1 VIDPRGFAISEA
13 AASTDAVSRSPVI
26 PGGIR
31 MLNPLLRRASLAL
44 TALALGALSFAPAA
58 TASGTSG
65 AVFAI
70 TNSTTGNAVV
80 AWNRQADGSLSY
92 QGTYPTGGI
101 GSGVGLG
108 SQGAVTANADHS
120 ILLAVDAGSNE
131 LTSFRISNGG
141 LELADRIASGGSTPI
156 SVAVFDDLVY
166 VLNAGT
172 PNNVTGFTINDDGDL
187 NALSGSTRP
196 LSADSTGPAQVGFS
210 SDGGTLVVTEKA
222 TSRIDTYVVGSDGR
236 IGDPFVHASAGPVPF
251 GFAITKSDTLFVSE
265 AGAGGGASSY
275 VIGSGGDL
283 AVGSSNVMTGQRA
296 ACWAVVTK
304 NNKFGYVTNAGTGNI
319 SGFRLFAD
327 GSASLLDADGITA
340 TTGGNPTDAA
350 VSVNGQYLYVRVSAL
365 AQIAVFEIEA
375 DGSLDALPVL
385 DGTLAGLAGLAGY

>member
-1 VIDPRGFAISEA
+1 
-13 AASTDAVSRSPVI
+13 
-26 PGGIR
+26 

-44 TALALGALSFAPAA
+44 AALALGALSFAPAA
-58 TASGTSG
+58 AASGAAG
-65 AVFAI
+65 AVYAI
-70 TNSTTGNAVV
+70 TNSPTGNAVV
-80 AWNRQADGSLSY
+80 AWNRHADGSLTF
-92 QGTYPTGGI
+92 QGTYPTGGS
-101 GSGVGLG
+101 GSGAGLG
-108 SQGAVTANADHS
+108 SQGAVTVNADHS

-131 LTSFRISNGG
+131 LTSFRISDGG

-172 PNNVTGFTINDDGDL
+172 PNTVTGFTVDDDGDL
-187 NALSGSTRP
+187 AALPGSTRP
-196 LSADSTGPAQVGFS
+196 LSADETAPAQVGFS
-210 SDGGTLVVTEKA
+210 AEGDTLVVTEKA
-222 TSRIDTYVVGSDGR
+222 TNRIDTYVVGSDGR
-236 IGDPFVHASAGPVPF
+236 ISDPLVHASAGPVPF
-251 GFAITKSDTLFVSE
+251 GFAITKRDTLLVSE

-275 VIGSGGDL
+275 VVGSGGDL

-296 ACWAVVTK
+296 ACWTVVTK

-319 SGFRLFAD
+319 SGFRLSAD

-350 VSVNGQYLYVRVSAL
+350 VSVDGQYLYARVSAL

-375 DGSLDALPVL
+375 DGSLDALPAL

>member
-1 VIDPRGFAISEA
+1 
-13 AASTDAVSRSPVI
+13 
-26 PGGIR
+26 

-58 TASGTSG
+58 AAGGTAG
-65 AVFAI
+65 AVYAI
-70 TNSTTGNAVV
+70 TNSPTGNAVV

-101 GSGVGLG
+101 GSGAGLG
-108 SQGAVTANADHS
+108 SQGAVTISADHS

-141 LELADRIASGGSTPI
+141 LEFADRIASGGSTPI
-156 SVAVFDDLVY
+156 SVAVFDNLAY

-210 SDGGTLVVTEKA
+210 SDGDTLVVTEKA

-236 IGDPFVHASAGPVPF
+236 IGDPFVHTSAGPVPF

-265 AGAGGGASSY
+265 AGTGGGASSY

-319 SGFRLFAD
+319 SGFRLLAD

-350 VSVNGQYLYVRVSAL
+350 VSVNGRYLYVRVSAL
-365 AQIAVFEIEA
+365 AQIAVFAIDA
-375 DGSLDALPVL
+375 DGSLDALSAL
-385 DGTLAGLAGLAGY
+385 DGTLAGLAGLAAY